1 MYNISIRILNDIF
14 KDTKIDSSWRV
25 FVEHWIIGVQQKNI
39 KKLQT
44 FCRRITGFS
53 IKNQNYLP
61 LLSKPVSYR
70 YLGQI
75 VSLYGDTNIIK
86 GRIIKLYK
94 GQNTYDIKTLCNNQ
108 IIKRVP
114 ENIIISNSQLKLP
127 DIPLRNKV
135 TNCYNY
141 CKRCPK
147 RFYNKFHV
155 RRKGKTVN
163 SCLCVCNDLTAD
175 NIWNYVLNTSD
186 IKQVFRILA
195 MDNLTGRV
203 RYRLSRKI
211 YNRYYK

>member
-1 MYNISIRILNDIF
+1 MYNISISILNDIF

-86 GRIIKLYK
+86 GLYGFGKSNSAFLRILFADILFKIKPVKSINK
-94 GQNTYDIKTLCNNQ
+94 GI
-108 IIKRVP
+108 
-114 ENIIISNSQLKLP
+114 NIIFI
-127 DIPLRNKV
+127 I
-135 TNCYNY
+135 
-141 CKRCPK
+141 
-147 RFYNKFHV
+147 
-155 RRKGKTVN
+155 
-163 SCLCVCNDLTAD
+163 
-175 NIWNYVLNTSD
+175 
-186 IKQVFRILA
+186 
-195 MDNLTGRV
+195 
-203 RYRLSRKI
+203 
-211 YNRYYK
+211 